1 MFPQSG
7 FVIGEISGIQIRLHW
22 SFLLAAVWWLQNE
35 GLDPKSLILLGALFV
50 TVLIHELGHCF
61 AARSVGG
68 SAIAIVL
75 WPLGGMAYT
84 QANRGN
90 VLHSIW
96 ISLAGPLTHVPIALA
111 CAASLWLKGY
121 PLQVA
126 DFWPLSHASAPLDPT
141 AVILFLVFKMQILL
155 FCLNVFIPAFPLD
168 GGQVLASLL
177 SLITP
182 LNTCILIMTAITAG
196 AAFLLYSW
204 DEPMLA
210 AFIGL
215 QILSLLKP
223 VSDFHPLARF
233 YNRPGVIHGRSAT
246 FVAPETELKPCADCQ
261 QKLHPQSELCAYC
274 GKQYPFG
281 AP

>member
-7 FVIGEISGIQIRLHW
+7 IVLGEIAGIQIRLHW
-22 SFLLAAVWWLQNE
+22 SFLLAAAWWLQSE
-35 GLDPKSLILLGALFV
+35 DFDPQALILLGVLFI

-68 SAIAIVL
+68 TALAIVL

-111 CAASLWLKGY
+111 CAASLWLKDY
-121 PLQVA
+121 PLQLA
-126 DFWPLSHASAPLDPT
+126 DLWPLSQASAPLDPVGMT
-141 AVILFLVFKMQILL
+141 LFLVFKMQLIL

-177 SLITP
+177 SLVVP
-182 LNTCILIMTAITAG
+182 LSTSVVVMTAITAG
-196 AAFLLYSW
+196 AALLLYSW
-204 DEPMLA
+204 DEPVLA
-210 AFIGL
+210 LFLAL
-215 QILSLLKP
+215 QITTLLRP

-233 YNRPGVIHGRSAT
+233 YNRPGVIHGRTAT
-246 FVAPETELKPCADCQ
+246 FVAPETQLKACSQCG

-274 GKQYPFG
+274 GRQFPFG
-281 AP
+281 QS